1 MTPAE
6 SFNFMGVQ
14 LHDPEA
20 LRKYTRGCIGVSKLG
35 QKIFVGVAF
44 PLVFV
49 LALLFPVNAAVYFN
63 IRHLLHK
70 DWTPSLVGF
79 ISGLIAILF
88 FIYWLVPA
96 ACRYVYATL
105 YKGEKKKIEF
115 MANIEDIDLQEMRKY
130 EPYVKGV
137 DPSAVAAVQDTRLDE
152 VSIRAA
158 QGIPLKT
165 LNAIREHA
173 LDPKSI
179 KAAKEIEE
187 SGMTL
192 EDVFDVAPK
201 LYGKIKGKDIDPEAV
216 RLAG

>member
-20 LRKYTRGCIGVSKLG
+20 LRKYTRGCIGVSKFG

-49 LALLFPVNAAVYFN
+49 LALLFPVNAVVYFN

-88 FIYWLVPA
+88 FLYWLVPA
-96 ACRYVYATL
+96 ACRYIYDTL
-105 YKGEKKKIEF
+105 YKGDLKKIEK
-115 MANIEDIDLQEMRKY
+115 MAKGIDDLDMVLKAK
-130 EPYVKGV
+130 PYIKGV
-137 DPSAVAAVQDTRLDE
+137 DPSILRAVQETKLDE
-152 VSIRAA
+152 KSVRAA
-158 QGIPLKT
+158 ADTKNNGMDLRKVRDEVCPVLKISRG
-165 LNAIREHA
+165 LDIEMLSA
-173 LDPKSI
+173 LKRVYKWDI
-179 KAAKEIEE
+179 EIVY
-187 SGMTL
+187 SLCRDG
-192 EDVFDVAPK
+192 
-201 LYGKIKGKDIDPEAV
+201 G
-216 RLAG
+216 